1 MLFVAGTWGT
11 AQVALHVYVLGPNAL
26 PGPWPA
32 LPRPGLPLIAY
43 WLLSLL
49 KLTAVSIGS
58 LLLCIVIILTGSQKH
73 KQTVDTLAESAL
85 G

>member
-11 AQVALHVYVLGPNAL
+11 AQVALHVCVLGPNAL

-43 WLLSLL
+43 
-49 KLTAVSIGS
+49 
-58 LLLCIVIILTGSQKH
+58 
-73 KQTVDTLAESAL
+73 
-85 G
+85 